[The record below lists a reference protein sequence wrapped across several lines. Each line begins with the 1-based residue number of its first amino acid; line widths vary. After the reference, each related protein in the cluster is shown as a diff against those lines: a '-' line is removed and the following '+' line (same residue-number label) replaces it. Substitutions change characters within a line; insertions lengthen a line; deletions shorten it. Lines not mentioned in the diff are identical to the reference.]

1 MGPVGLV
8 VLLGHVGLVVLM
20 VLVGLVGL
28 MHIYESALLCVSGCP
43 GVPILAILSDPIF
56 FIRNF
61 YPIIA
66 YPCQSSLA
74 LYFP

>member
-28 MHIYESALLCVSGCP
+28 MHLYMSLLCYVGLVVLECQFWLFYR
-43 GVPILAILSDPIF
+43 IQFFLSDI
-56 FIRNF
+56 FIR
-61 YPIIA
+61 
-66 YPCQSSLA
+66 S
-74 LYFP
+74 